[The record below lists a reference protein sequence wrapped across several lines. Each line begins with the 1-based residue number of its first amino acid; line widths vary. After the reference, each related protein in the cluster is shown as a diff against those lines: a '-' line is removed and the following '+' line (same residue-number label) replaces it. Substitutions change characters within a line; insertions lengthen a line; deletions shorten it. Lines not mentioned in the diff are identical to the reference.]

1 MNAQYQWQEIVP
13 FKLENV
19 NFMIYPEKRVLRT
32 LKNFNSLFDP
42 NGRGDLIDS
51 GRYG

>member
-32 LKNFNSLFDP
+32 LREKFQLPFRSERQRRRD
-42 NGRGDLIDS
+42 
-51 GRYG
+51 